1 MSSFRLSPLL
11 CAAILLFCSACS
23 PSTPSHSAASTESQ
37 NQPASF
43 SQVSSE
49 VSGSASSIPDEPSVP
64 VIFVPETPV
73 PPESS
78 SDAALPEA
86 SPQPDP
92 APQPPAAQPPA
103 PEDPLDTST
112 PTQVPS
118 ASYDFSQPVPES
130 TAVDLSYFAD
140 AAFVGDSRSEGFYL
154 YGVKRGKNLS
164 SSGLSVFTFAKN
176 KAFTIGGVSYT
187 GLEALALKEYT
198 KVYLGFGVNE
208 LGYIDTDVFYQAYCD
223 TIDAV
228 RACQP
233 NAVVYAQTIIPV
245 NEAAVAAVGGK
256 QHLNNE
262 RVCLYND
269 LIRQAALEKHVP
281 LLDLYSA
288 LAADGSLP
296 ADASQDGIHLNR
308 NYYQKQLDYVQ
319 RHTIAFDT
327 LYTTPEPE
335 VPTDETSSVPAAG
348 DSADPDTDSLL
359 PQPEELPLPA
369 ESDPAPDAAAG

>member
-1 MSSFRLSPLL
+1 MSSFRLSPLI
-11 CAAILLFCSACS
+11 CGAILLFCSACS
-23 PSTPSHSAASTESQ
+23 PSVPSHSTATTESQ

-43 SQVSSE
+43 PQVSIE
-49 VSGSASSIPDEPSVP
+49 DSASIAASSVPDEPSVP
-64 VIFVPETPV
+64 VIFVPETPA
-73 PPESS
+73 PPVSN
-78 SDAALPEA
+78 SDPVLPET
-86 SPQPDP
+86 PPPP
-92 APQPPAAQPPA
+92 APKPPATQPPA
-103 PEDPLDTST
+103 PEEPLDTNL
-112 PTQVPS
+112 PTRVPS

-130 TAVDLSYFAD
+130 AAVDLSYFAD

-164 SSGLSVFTFAKN
+164 YSGLSVFTFAKN

-187 GLEALALKEYT
+187 GLEALALKEYA

-208 LGYIDTDVFYQAYCD
+208 LGYINTNVFYQAYCD

-245 NEAAVAAVGGK
+245 NEAAVTAAGGK

-262 RVCLYND
+262 RVRLYND

-281 LLDLYSA
+281 LVDLYSA
-288 LAADGSLP
+288 LAVDGSLP

-308 NYYQKQLDYVQ
+308 NYYKKQLDYVQ
-319 RHTIAFDT
+319 CHTIAFDA

-335 VPTDETSSVPAAG
+335 VPTDETSSVPADG
-348 DSADPDTDSLL
+348 DNTDPDAGGLL
-359 PQPEELPLPA
+359 PQPEELPLPT
-369 ESDPAPDAAAG
+369 ESDPVSDAAAD